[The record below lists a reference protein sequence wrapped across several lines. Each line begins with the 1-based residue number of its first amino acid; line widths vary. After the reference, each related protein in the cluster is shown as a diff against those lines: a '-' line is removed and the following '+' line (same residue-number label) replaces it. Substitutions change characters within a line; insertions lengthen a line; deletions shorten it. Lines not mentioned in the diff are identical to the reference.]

1 MSEERDLR
9 LAVLIDADNAP
20 RSALGDVMAEVAVYG
35 TPTIKRIYGDWTT
48 PNLASWKPL
57 LLENA
62 ITPVQQYGY
71 TTGKNSTDSAMII
84 DAMDILYTGQVDG
97 FVLVS
102 SDSDF
107 TRLAIRLR
115 EAGKKVYGM
124 GEKKTPNP
132 FIVACDKFVYIEV
145 IRSAAQQERAEEA
158 AREEPK
164 EPPKPARR
172 AARKKGAEAAPAPAP
187 EAEPPSR
194 VPKEIITLLADSV
207 EMLADLLHQK
217 KQKTLKQLQRYI
229 RKSWLTAWLDEKNEK
244 LYLTVEDYRA
254 AQEEQKAAAAAASKA
269 ETQPKQDADAVPLN
283 LEVARSFSQ
292 VLKKE
297 KALMQDERAVEELDH
312 MQKTTQAICDWL
324 EAHPESL
331 PKARRF
337 AEYYIPTTLKLLHTY
352 NDVQGQQGE
361 NAEAIRRDIAGILHT
376 LNQAYDNLYDKLL
389 SDVALDVSSEIAAL
403 QGMLANDGLTGEG
416 ML

>member
-84 DAMDILYTGQVDG
+84 DAMDILYSGNCDG

-172 AARKKGAEAAPAPAP
+172 AARKKGAEAAPPPAP

-207 EMLADLLHQK
+207 EMLAD
-217 KQKTLKQLQRYI
+217 
-229 RKSWLTAWLDEKNEK
+229 
-244 LYLTVEDYRA
+244 EDGYA
-254 AQEEQKAAAAAASKA
+254 
-269 ETQPKQDADAVPLN
+269 PLG
-283 LEVARSFSQ
+283 EVANLLVRKKRDFDPRNFGFSKLSKL
-292 VLKKE
+292 V
-297 KALMQDERAVEELDH
+297 KALPRFEVDVRQGGQSNMKHFFVRDKER
-312 MQKTTQAICDWL
+312 K
-324 EAHPESL
+324 
-331 PKARRF
+331 
-337 AEYYIPTTLKLLHTY
+337 
-352 NDVQGQQGE
+352 
-361 NAEAIRRDIAGILHT
+361 
-376 LNQAYDNLYDKLL
+376 
-389 SDVALDVSSEIAAL
+389 
-403 QGMLANDGLTGEG
+403 
-416 ML
+416 

>member
-132 FIVACDKFVYIEV
+132 FIVACDKFVDIEV

-207 EMLADLLHQK
+207 EMLAD
-217 KQKTLKQLQRYI
+217 
-229 RKSWLTAWLDEKNEK
+229 
-244 LYLTVEDYRA
+244 EDGYA
-254 AQEEQKAAAAAASKA
+254 
-269 ETQPKQDADAVPLN
+269 PLG
-283 LEVARSFSQ
+283 EVANLLVRKKRDFDPRNFGFSKLSKL
-292 VLKKE
+292 V
-297 KALMQDERAVEELDH
+297 KALPRFEVDVRQGGQSNMKHFFVRDKER
-312 MQKTTQAICDWL
+312 K
-324 EAHPESL
+324 
-331 PKARRF
+331 
-337 AEYYIPTTLKLLHTY
+337 
-352 NDVQGQQGE
+352 
-361 NAEAIRRDIAGILHT
+361 
-376 LNQAYDNLYDKLL
+376 
-389 SDVALDVSSEIAAL
+389 
-403 QGMLANDGLTGEG
+403 
-416 ML
+416 

>member
-1 MSEERDLR
+1 MSEERDHR

-172 AARKKGAEAAPAPAP
+172 AARKKGAEAAPPPAP

-207 EMLADLLHQK
+207 EMLAD
-217 KQKTLKQLQRYI
+217 
-229 RKSWLTAWLDEKNEK
+229 
-244 LYLTVEDYRA
+244 EDGYA
-254 AQEEQKAAAAAASKA
+254 
-269 ETQPKQDADAVPLN
+269 PLG
-283 LEVARSFSQ
+283 EVANLLVRKKRDFDPRNFGFSKLSKL
-292 VLKKE
+292 V
-297 KALMQDERAVEELDH
+297 KALPRFEVDVRQGGQSNMKHFFVRDKER
-312 MQKTTQAICDWL
+312 K
-324 EAHPESL
+324 
-331 PKARRF
+331 
-337 AEYYIPTTLKLLHTY
+337 
-352 NDVQGQQGE
+352 
-361 NAEAIRRDIAGILHT
+361 
-376 LNQAYDNLYDKLL
+376 
-389 SDVALDVSSEIAAL
+389 
-403 QGMLANDGLTGEG
+403 
-416 ML
+416 

>member
-35 TPTIKRIYGDWTT
+35 TPTIKRIYGAWTT

-172 AARKKGAEAAPAPAP
+172 AARKKGAEAAPPPAP

-207 EMLADLLHQK
+207 EMLAD
-217 KQKTLKQLQRYI
+217 
-229 RKSWLTAWLDEKNEK
+229 
-244 LYLTVEDYRA
+244 EDGYA
-254 AQEEQKAAAAAASKA
+254 
-269 ETQPKQDADAVPLN
+269 PLG
-283 LEVARSFSQ
+283 EVANLLVRKKRDFDPRNFGFSKLSKL
-292 VLKKE
+292 V
-297 KALMQDERAVEELDH
+297 KALPRFEVDVRQGGQSNMKHFFVRDKER
-312 MQKTTQAICDWL
+312 K
-324 EAHPESL
+324 
-331 PKARRF
+331 
-337 AEYYIPTTLKLLHTY
+337 
-352 NDVQGQQGE
+352 
-361 NAEAIRRDIAGILHT
+361 
-376 LNQAYDNLYDKLL
+376 
-389 SDVALDVSSEIAAL
+389 
-403 QGMLANDGLTGEG
+403 
-416 ML
+416 

>member
-35 TPTIKRIYGDWTT
+35 TPTIKRIYGDWTS
-48 PNLASWKPL
+48 PNMSTWKSI
-57 LLENA
+57 LLECA
-62 ITPVQQYGY
+62 LTPIQQYGY

-84 DAMDILYTGQVDG
+84 DAMDILYSGNCDG

-172 AARKKGAEAAPAPAP
+172 AARKKGAEAAPPPAP

-207 EMLADLLHQK
+207 EMLAD
-217 KQKTLKQLQRYI
+217 
-229 RKSWLTAWLDEKNEK
+229 
-244 LYLTVEDYRA
+244 EDGYA
-254 AQEEQKAAAAAASKA
+254 
-269 ETQPKQDADAVPLN
+269 PLG
-283 LEVARSFSQ
+283 EVANLLVRKGGQSNMKHFF
-292 VLKKE
+292 VRDKE
-297 KALMQDERAVEELDH
+297 RK
-312 MQKTTQAICDWL
+312 
-324 EAHPESL
+324 
-331 PKARRF
+331 
-337 AEYYIPTTLKLLHTY
+337 
-352 NDVQGQQGE
+352 
-361 NAEAIRRDIAGILHT
+361 
-376 LNQAYDNLYDKLL
+376 
-389 SDVALDVSSEIAAL
+389 
-403 QGMLANDGLTGEG
+403 
-416 ML
+416 